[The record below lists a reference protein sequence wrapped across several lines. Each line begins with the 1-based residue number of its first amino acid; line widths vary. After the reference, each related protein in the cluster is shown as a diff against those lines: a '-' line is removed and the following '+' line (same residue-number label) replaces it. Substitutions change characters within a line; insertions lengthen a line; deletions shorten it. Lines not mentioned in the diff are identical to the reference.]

1 MACDRNITRTEV
13 VAEVF
18 TMWRTQC
25 GERILEDTEARV
37 FAESLSSLL
46 DNAIMDQ
53 FDDYESDV
61 VCFDNLTYGQKISVL
76 ATIGNGLFRKDVAS
90 VDLTAVVEG
99 AIGAVFQHL
108 KYMIVFE
115 IDMSEATTYW
125 RELVV
130 AARKGADVEDVPSP
144 TCADVDEW
152 ELEVEGLSDC
162 ILWDRDYEEDH
173 IYVDHAPEKTQFLKY
188 MARILDDYYTA
199 IADDLTDKE
208 AAATLKELKK
218 LCNSIMEY

>member
-1 MACDRNITRTEV
+1 MPRDRNITRTEV

-18 TMWRTQC
+18 TVWRTQC
-25 GERILEDTEARV
+25 GERILEGAEARA
-37 FAESLSSLL
+37 FAESLASLL
-46 DNAIMDQ
+46 DNAIVDQ
-53 FDDYESDV
+53 FEDYESDV
-61 VCFDNLTYGQKISVL
+61 VCFDNLTYGQKISFL
-76 ATIGNGLFRKDVAS
+76 TTIGNGLYRKDVAP

-115 IDMSEATTYW
+115 IEMSEAGTDW

-130 AARKGADVEDVPSP
+130 AARKEAGIEDVLAA
-144 TCADVDEW
+144 TCTDVDEW
-152 ELEVEGLSDC
+152 ELEVEGLSDR

-188 MARILDDYYTA
+188 MARIPDNYYTA

-208 AAATLKELKK
+208 AAATIKELKK
-218 LCNSIMEY
+218 LCDSIIKY